1 MEKNQKIN
9 PAFGGTM
16 ANRTRPPGRRGLSG
30 LRSPLNFNIFLT
42 FYFLK
47 PLNLYLFLYSKNKTT
62 KAMKTI
68 KTFAFTTAF
77 AVLLS
82 TAFTSCRKH
91 SKEEEEDNDTS
102 EAQDHTLAQTT
113 SNDITSMVSEVSE
126 TGSSSSYR
134 QGNNDVFG
142 LGCSTVY
149 RDTVR
154 RVDSVVFAG
163 TCLDGKPRSGSLTFT
178 YASNTAMH
186 YRNPGFS
193 CTVKS
198 YNYVVNGNQVN
209 IISKNITNTTAP
221 GFNAANTNLTWSITG
236 NISVVKSGGGTH
248 SFSYNHI
255 KTLLNT
261 SDPNVYH
268 GQSIAISWNLAR
280 VGFAGNA
287 SGTTA
292 NGRSY
297 SANITSQLVRDRACS
312 PDVNH
317 PGHHPFIQGTIDFS
331 PSGKATRTID
341 YGNGNCDLNATVT
354 INGHSH
360 AITLP

>member
-1 MEKNQKIN
+1 MKN
-9 PAFGGTM
+9 
-16 ANRTRPPGRRGLSG
+16 L
-30 LRSPLNFNIFLT
+30 
-42 FYFLK
+42 
-47 PLNLYLFLYSKNKTT
+47 
-62 KAMKTI
+62 

-77 AVLLS
+77 AILLA

-91 SKEEEEDNDTS
+91 KDEEDTDTT
-102 EAQDHTLAQTT
+102 EAQDHALAQTT
-113 SNDITSMVSEVSE
+113 SNDVVSLAGEVSE
-126 TGSSSSYR
+126 SGTSSSYR
-134 QGNNDVFG
+134 QGNNSVFG
-142 LGCSTVY
+142 LGCCTVY

-163 TCLDGKPRSGSLTFT
+163 TCLDGKPRSGALTFT

-193 CTVKS
+193 CTVRS

-209 IISKNITNTTAP
+209 IISKTITNTTNP
-221 GFNAANTNLTWSITG
+221 GFNSATTNLTWSING
-236 NISVVKSGGGTH
+236 NISITKASGGTLT
-248 SFSYNHI
+248 STYNHV

-261 SDPNVYH
+261 SDNNVYH
-268 GQSIAISWNLAR
+268 GQSIPITWSLAR
-280 VGFAGNA
+280 VGFTGNS

-297 SANITSQLVRDRACS
+297 TANITNQLVRDRTCS
-312 PDVNH
+312 PDPNH
-317 PGHHPFIQGTIDFS
+317 PGHHPFIQGTIDFT

-341 YGNGNCDLNATVT
+341 YGGGSCDLNATVT

-360 AITLP
+360 NITLP

>member
-1 MEKNQKIN
+1 
-9 PAFGGTM
+9 
-16 ANRTRPPGRRGLSG
+16 
-30 LRSPLNFNIFLT
+30 
-42 FYFLK
+42 
-47 PLNLYLFLYSKNKTT
+47 
-62 KAMKTI
+62 MKTI

-82 TAFTSCRKH
+82 AAFTSCRKH
-91 SKEEEEDNDTS
+91 HKEEEDTDTS
-102 EAQDHTLAQTT
+102 EAQDHAMAQTT

-126 TGSSSSYR
+126 TGSSASYR
-134 QGNNDVFG
+134 MGSGNNNVFSM
-142 LGCSTVY
+142 GCTTVY

-163 TCLDGKPRSGSLTFT
+163 SCLDGKTRSGALTFT
-178 YASNTAMH
+178 YASNTARH

-221 GFNAANTNLTWSITG
+221 VFNPATTNLTWSITG
-236 NISVVKSGGGTH
+236 NISVVKSSGGTH
-248 SFSYNHI
+248 SFSYTHT

-261 SDPNVYH
+261 ADVNVYH
-268 GQSIAISWNLAR
+268 GQSIAISWNLAH
-280 VGFAGNA
+280 VGFTGNA

-297 SANITSQLVRDRACS
+297 TANITNQLIRDRTCS
-312 PDVNH
+312 PDAAH
-317 PGHHPFIQGTIDFS
+317 PGHHPFIQGTIVFS
-331 PSGKATRTID
+331 PSGKAARTID
-341 YGNGNCDLNATVT
+341 FGNGNCDLGATVT

-360 AITLP
+360 PITLP

>member
-1 MEKNQKIN
+1 
-9 PAFGGTM
+9 
-16 ANRTRPPGRRGLSG
+16 
-30 LRSPLNFNIFLT
+30 
-42 FYFLK
+42 
-47 PLNLYLFLYSKNKTT
+47 
-62 KAMKTI
+62 MKTI
-68 KTFAFTTAF
+68 KTFAFTTAL

-91 SKEEEEDNDTS
+91 HKEEEDTDTS
-102 EAQDHTLAQTT
+102 EAQDHAVAQTT
-113 SNDITSMVSEVSE
+113 SNDITNMASEVSE
-126 TGSSSSYR
+126 TGSSASYLMGS
-134 QGNNDVFG
+134 GNNVFN
-142 LGCSTVY
+142 LGCTTVY

-163 TCLDGKPRSGSLTFT
+163 TCLDGKTRTGALTFT
-178 YASNTAMH
+178 YASNTARH

-221 GFNAANTNLTWSITG
+221 AFNPATTNLTWSITG
-236 NISVVKSGGGTH
+236 NISVAKSGGGTH
-248 SFSYNHI
+248 SFSYSHI

-261 SDPNVYH
+261 ADTNVYH

-280 VGFAGNA
+280 IGFTGNA
-287 SGTTA
+287 SGSTA

-297 SANITSQLVRDRACS
+297 TANITNQLIRDKTCS
-312 PDVNH
+312 PDVAH
-317 PGHHPFIQGTIDFS
+317 PGHHPFIQGTIVFS
-331 PSGKATRTID
+331 PSGKAARTID
-341 YGNGNCDLNATVT
+341 FGNGHCDLDATVT
-354 INGHSH
+354 INGHVH